1 LPRSSPS
8 LSAALRTGPRLA
20 CAQTAPFLIGA
31 ACSAL
36 SLISYRK
43 AFRGFIA
50 DLLPHQKISSYDF
63 LNYFFLNSKKTE
75 KCLEKRQFSLKPR
88 NYKLCGHCAYK
99 KSGHRFCKFSE
110 FKVMAH
116 RCENFLRKVSQ
127 MS

>member
-1 LPRSSPS
+1 LSRSSPS

-50 DLLPHQKISSYDF
+50 DWLPHQRISSSDF
-63 LNYFFLNSKKTE
+63 LIYFFLNSKK
-75 KCLEKRQFSLKPR
+75 R
-88 NYKLCGHCAYK
+88 NNILMFGEAPVFIKA
-99 KSGHRFCKFSE
+99 SKFS
-110 FKVMAH
+110 
-116 RCENFLRKVSQ
+116 S
-127 MS
+127 SDS